1 MFRNYGIIAL
11 ICLTFFTNKGVQSF
25 DLTFGDITEVLHF
38 AREAVTGGLETLEW
52 IRKANPEDHEY
63 DFPFIKKMERRLMNQ
78 ISITAKK
85 IDVYQERMEL
95 KHDEALEKILK
106 NLPLSNR
113 LDRSL
118 HELKNLLSRIDD
130 LFSDFLAYN
139 ISAKYQRYTTEEF
152 AKNCISSASGALP
165 DLLQTIHRLLV
176 PGQYDNYDNSL
187 LVLLAQSTAE
197 ATRQICNE
205 KQSPQQMLYNLYN
218 TIVFT
223 EMKGFAMMQFSYNLL
238 RLYNNVTFIEE
249 TERTKEKYL
258 ERISETLTTVKIAM
272 SHAPREL
279 WRCDPSIHIEGST
292 YTELKQLL
300 QGYIVNEVD
309 LNPTSTCKNNCATY
323 SLASVHGCY
332 ANQYCAQQR
341 RCNGNVVNCQYID
354 SDMWICPSAKGSD
367 RRYDYIQY
375 ENRLVYGNKE
385 TCKKPTTKV
394 DSWWRWLFWHCS
406 YCMCFCD
413 DHNSSSDRYFS
424 LREVTSDAT
433 ENWVVTGI
441 KLEKVNKIV
450 HLVIQQGQLLKRA
463 GINETTVHWKKIDN
477 FTVLDSNVENGR
489 DYYTLAW
496 EQRAID
502 LDDLVSMDNEV
513 LTGVRFRVV
522 GVHLNFE
529 IRVTP
534 FNFTS
539 GKLIKPLE
547 KSRWMSNDN
556 TDVKDSSAT
565 EKARTELKLDKPGI
579 PTIIRAPS
587 LPDSRS
593 NQYLNFGPTDLEKDV
608 GQTTIPYLD
617 IQPVITIPPFPL
629 SGAGIYHK
637 GRKGSGGFVA
647 PRIIT
652 YDFEKHLQADL
663 PPSATVHGINDIPVL

>member
-1 MFRNYGIIAL
+1 MANAKFAIFLILAL
-11 ICLTFFTNKGVQSF
+11 SGVISF
-25 DLTFGDITEVLHF
+25 KKDYSDVDLLRAELNEIQDLFKNAGRSSTGPGEGTYTRLVMAYKHF
-38 AREAVTGGLETLEW
+38 
-52 IRKANPEDHEY
+52 D
-63 DFPFIKKMERRLMNQ
+63 D
-78 ISITAKK
+78 S
-85 IDVYQERMEL
+85 
-95 KHDEALEKILK
+95 LEKSPVANAK
-106 NLPLSNR
+106 NYLSSLNSLWLWADVQEEMKKVDGLYKNFKQR
-113 LDRSL
+113 LRETADKTAPFQL
-118 HELKNLLSRIDD
+118 DQWLI
-130 LFSDFLAYN
+130 
-139 ISAKYQRYTTEEF
+139 F
-152 AKNCISSASGALP
+152 AKTVLNDPNYALP
-165 DLLQTIHRLLV
+165 PTLGRITDTIIR
-176 PGQYDNYDNSL
+176 DNLFES
-187 LVLLAQSTAE
+187 AHQE